1 MKRGAIS
8 FLTCLLTIT
17 ATSGCVGAL
26 SSGYY
31 ARTERMINEDN
42 ITYYHISPLKEN
54 EEENFFESLKHLEF
68 IKPMKEIKTKRKYL

>member
-1 MKRGAIS
+1 
-8 FLTCLLTIT
+8 
-17 ATSGCVGAL
+17 
-26 SSGYY
+26 
-31 ARTERMINEDN
+31 MINEDN